1 MKAFRTIS
9 AILLA
14 LLVLVS
20 STSFIIGMHFCM
32 DEVQNMALF
41 TKADNCEKEKSL
53 PPCHR
58 HATAACCD
66 DQMVFHK
73 GINFN
78 ASSEHIQ
85 FVAPVP
91 IEVEQ
96 PLTLISEVIPSAPI
110 SHIKYY
116 NYYPPL
122 RSCDLTVEYQ
132 VFLI

>member
-41 TKADNCEKEKSL
+41 SKADDCEKEKSL

-66 DQMVFHK
+66 DQIVYHE
-73 GINFN
+73 GINIK

-85 FVAPVP
+85 YVAHARVEVKLPV
-91 IEVEQ
+91 II
-96 PLTLISEVIPSAPI
+96 ISEVINSAPF

-116 NYYPPL
+116 NYYPPQ
-122 RSCDLTVEYQ
+122 RSCDLT
-132 VFLI
+132 IDH